1 VPPTTIL
8 SGSTPSTGTASA
20 DPSRPLPTV
29 RIALI
34 LLVLGLSYMVN
45 AMDRQV
51 FPAVLGSISKEY
63 SLTLSSGGF
72 LSTSFA
78 LNIAIFGALSGWFM
92 ARFGR
97 RATLLGGIV
106 AFSIFTAL
114 TPLAES
120 YFGLAVYRSL
130 TGAGEALHIGAIF
143 ACIGAYFGERRGMAI
158 GVINAFFGIGA
169 FVGPVAGTLLLAQT
183 GSWRLPFLVFAGVG
197 VLGALLVWAVVP
209 KSFMESA
216 DTEGLS
222 PGEANAKPP
231 MSILLSRNLVLA
243 ACGFSLIGFTLFA
256 YVSLY
261 ATFLRTTAGYTP
273 LEAGAAFGMY
283 GIGALGAFVGGWVSD
298 KLGTKGTFAALSA
311 LAALGFGLFHGP
323 SAHTVQGVLSAAF
336 GFLISGYLYPRFMS
350 ILQRSVHPSH
360 LGYAMAIAI
369 PMFYLPG
376 LVAGYLFGRFV
387 ELYGWSVASTLSVC
401 LPAGL
406 CFLLMLFYRPS
417 EARGG

>member
-1 VPPTTIL
+1 VPPTAIQ
-8 SGSTPSTGTASA
+8 SGFTSGTGTAT
-20 DPSRPLPTV
+20 DPSKALSMV
-29 RIALI
+29 RIALV

-63 SLTLSSGGF
+63 GLTLSSGGF

-114 TPLAES
+114 TPLAEG

-158 GVINAFFGIGA
+158 GVVNAFFGIGA
-169 FVGPVAGTLLLAQT
+169 FIGPVVGTLLLAQT
-183 GSWRLPFLVFAGVG
+183 GSWRLPFYAFAGMG
-197 VLGALLVWAVVP
+197 VIAALLVWAVVP
-209 KSFMESA
+209 KSFMEAA
-216 DTEGLS
+216 DTEGVS
-222 PGEANAKPP
+222 TGEANATPP
-231 MSILLSRNLVLA
+231 LSILLSRNLVLA

-273 LEAGAAFGMY
+273 VEAGAAFGMY

-298 KLGTKGTFAALSA
+298 KLGTKGT
-311 LAALGFGLFHGP
+311 LAAVASLAAVGFGLFHGP
-323 SAHTVQGVLSAAF
+323 SAHTSQAALSAAF

-350 ILQRSVHPSH
+350 ILQRNVHPSH

-376 LVAGYLFGRFV
+376 LVAGYLFGRLV
-387 ELYGWSVASTLSVC
+387 ELYGWSVASTLTVC

-406 CFLLMLFYRPS
+406 CFLLMLLYRPS